1 MSYKRV
7 NFTMEEGLLKEAK
20 AAAKY
25 AHRTSFSGYLSK
37 LVVEDIA
44 KRPPMAATAANI
56 SATVEVATLLRELSA
71 EMKAHQNAP
80 ANKKNPKTHSR
91 K

>member
-1 MSYKRV
+1 MPYKRV
-7 NFTMEEGLLKEAK
+7 NFTMEENLLKEAK

-44 KRPPMAATAANI
+44 KRPPMSPGAANASV
-56 SATVEVATLLRELSA
+56 SAEAATLLRELSA
-71 EMKAHQNAP
+71 QMKALQSGP
-80 ANKKNPKTHSR
+80 AKKAKSKTRSH